1 MAHPNLRRRKCCCR
15 GRCRVTDTYTVVI
28 EGIELC
34 QCIHRVDYRIA
45 GRMRID
51 GSVDGTFT
59 GVTQPHFEF
68 DPSIIHIDRASGA
81 DCVTVNETNEP
92 IARLAF
98 TPWAFSCTG
107 ADVQFWARWDWLQ
120 NGIPHKTHL
129 CLFRSVYTGHDPET
143 GIVVLTNRNGILP
156 SSPDP
161 VCGLTT
167 STGGNESTNFAA
179 GIGGTITIIPEPSN
193 P

>member
-129 CLFRSVYTGHDPET
+129 CLFRSVYTGHDPE
-143 GIVVLTNRNGILP
+143 GFVVLTNRNGILP